1 MDVDREFD
9 TDEFFQALSS
19 GNNTSTIDTD
29 DTDHDPWNEVRR
41 KRNKKKER
49 QVARHLV
56 SIRTILSSP
65 HHLFLLLRTPK
76 LIAINIY

>member
-41 KRNKKKER
+41 KRNKKKG
-49 QVARHLV
+49 
-56 SIRTILSSP
+56 
-65 HHLFLLLRTPK
+65 K
-76 LIAINIY
+76 

>member
-1 MDVDREFD
+1 MYTSERSRTYNLNANMDVDREFD

-41 KRNKKKER
+41 KRNKKK
-49 QVARHLV
+49 
-56 SIRTILSSP
+56 SSKYNV
-65 HHLFLLLRTPK
+65 HK
-76 LIAINIY
+76 